1 MNNEQREI
9 ADICVYEKN
18 WPTFLAFC
26 FQLFFKRAIR
36 NSLRKIFKSDRI
48 RSWKEERRERNIFYK
63 NILISIYRSLKM
75 QITFLTAHPA
85 KMFPNR
91 QTERNINLYILSSER
106 AWKMFLDNAKQ
117 GKILIDDK
125 NNRETC
131 QESGKNAASPLVAC
145 CHISRPWISSPD
157 SPKRMIFEI
166 SHFSYN
172 TAVVINRGNNGG
184 EREKKKQKKRSN
196 GIVRMKNLARNRCVF
211 REAIAFLE
219 TIE

>member
-63 NILISIYRSLKM
+63 NILISIYRSLIM
-75 QITFLTAHPA
+75 QITFLTTHPA
-85 KMFPNR
+85 KMFPFSE
-91 QTERNINLYILSSER
+91 QTNNETLTYTFYLQSVHGKCFSTTRNKERFLSMTKTIEKLARKAER
-106 AWKMFLDNAKQ
+106 MQPARWW
-117 GKILIDDK
+117 
-125 NNRETC
+125 R
-131 QESGKNAASPLVAC
+131 VATY
-145 CHISRPWISSPD
+145 HGLEFPPD

-184 EREKKKQKKRSN
+184 EREKTKQKK
-196 GIVRMKNLARNRCVF
+196 KK
-211 REAIAFLE
+211 
-219 TIE
+219 

>member
-1 MNNEQREI
+1 
-9 ADICVYEKN
+9 
-18 WPTFLAFC
+18 
-26 FQLFFKRAIR
+26 
-36 NSLRKIFKSDRI
+36 
-48 RSWKEERRERNIFYK
+48 
-63 NILISIYRSLKM
+63 M

-145 CHISRPWISSPD
+145 CHISRP
-157 SPKRMIFEI
+157 
-166 SHFSYN
+166 
-172 TAVVINRGNNGG
+172 
-184 EREKKKQKKRSN
+184 
-196 GIVRMKNLARNRCVF
+196 
-211 REAIAFLE
+211 
-219 TIE
+219 